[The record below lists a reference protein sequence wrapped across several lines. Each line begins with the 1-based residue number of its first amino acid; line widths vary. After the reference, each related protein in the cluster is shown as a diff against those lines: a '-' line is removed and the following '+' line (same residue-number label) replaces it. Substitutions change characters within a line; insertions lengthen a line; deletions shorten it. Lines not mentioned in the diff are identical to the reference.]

1 MKAYEIRDLSVD
13 EIRSRLDDAREE
25 QMKLRFQTATGELT
39 DTNQLRTVRRLIAR
53 LMTVLHEKEQE
64 LEGEA

>member
-1 MKAYEIRDLSVD
+1 MNAQEIRDLSVD
-13 EIRSRLDDAREE
+13 EIRARLDDAREE

-39 DTNQLRTVRRLIAR
+39 DTNQLRIVRRLIAR
-53 LMTVLHEKEQE
+53 LMTVLHEKENE